1 MADGERKWVRA
12 VKQLER
18 HGKRLAERDEMQRR
32 YEQQMEEEKFSR
44 SRKLQH
50 RETCVAL
57 LEEENPI
64 GDCPRL
70 SKKQQRRRRR
80 MLAIWRKTTIESTE
94 ENSAGRHVTNSLGT
108 KRNSWLM

>member
-1 MADGERKWVRA
+1 MRA

-18 HGKRLAERDEMQRR
+18 HSKRLAERDEMQKR
-32 YEQQMEEEKFSR
+32 YEEEKFN
-44 SRKLQH
+44 KVQ
-50 RETCVAL
+50 EEACVAL

-70 SKKQQRRRRR
+70 SKKQQRRRKC
-80 MLAIWRKTTIESTE
+80 MSAIWRKTTIESPK